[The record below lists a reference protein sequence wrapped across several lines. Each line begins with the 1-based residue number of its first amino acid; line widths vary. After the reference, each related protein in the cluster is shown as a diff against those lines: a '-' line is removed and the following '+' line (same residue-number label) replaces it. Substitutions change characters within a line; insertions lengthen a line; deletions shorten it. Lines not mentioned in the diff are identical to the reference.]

1 MEHYKISKL
10 SNDSTVP
17 KFVTKKWTKV
27 NNLSGGQ
34 FSVNK
39 NMFKTPMRRSDLCDY
54 SDAYILVKRTVIV
67 AGTNNAK

>member
-1 MEHYKISKL
+1 M
-10 SNDSTVP
+10 
-17 KFVTKKWTKV
+17 TKKWTKV

-39 NMFKTPMRRSDLCDY
+39 NMFKIPMLRSDLCDY
-54 SDAYILVKRTVIV
+54 SDAYILVKRTIIV

>member
-1 MEHYKISKL
+1 MIQLYLSLWQKKCTKI
-10 SNDSTVP
+10 
-17 KFVTKKWTKV
+17 

-39 NMFKTPMRRSDLCDY
+39 NMFKTPMLRSDLCDY
-54 SDAYILVKRTVIV
+54 SDAYILLKRTVIV